1 MNLED
6 FNKPKIVW
14 ASVGAI
20 EYSHI
25 PKGYLLLDTNYFF
38 AIQSSM
44 ELLAILNSKLLHW
57 WIAKEDTP
65 IGTGGAYRHYKYN
78 LERISIPAISQEIKR
93 RLQELVISIDSNNEQ
108 DKLELYETE
117 VNKIVYNIY
126 LLTDEEIKEIER
138 N

>member
-1 MNLED
+1 M
-6 FNKPKIVW
+6 W

-25 PKGYLLLDTNYFF
+25 PKGYMLLDTNYFF

-78 LERISIPAISQEIKR
+78 LERITVPSISQVVKS
-93 RLQELVISIDSNNEQ
+93 RLQELKILIESCNSE
-108 DKLELYETE
+108 DKLEQYEAE
-117 VNKIVYNIY
+117 VNKIVYRIY

-138 N
+138 S